1 MGYWELSI
9 TNKID
14 NKNDNLCVLC
24 NLLAVLFFFCLVGMP
39 SLIHG
44 SAVCVC
50 VSPNLVMS
58 CRWLPDIVSILL
70 ALPGI
75 SSATV

>member
-1 MGYWELSI
+1 MRYWELSI

-14 NKNDNLCVLC
+14 NKNDNANCLQCG
-24 NLLAVLFFFCLVGMP
+24 FFCLVGMP

-58 CRWLPDIVSILL
+58 CRWLADIVSILL
-70 ALPGI
+70 ALPDI